1 MVGFKNNNYN
11 LICYTI
17 GHLTEDLGN
26 SLLRV
31 KLSNFGN
38 TLKLLI
44 LSYICKSNNFIGWN
58 KYSYN
63 VTNQKINK
71 NLMGNRGSKSVIL
84 KSNNIIVKEQ
94 RVYGSWCVNNL
105 SHLRC
110 TLMGFERNYQVKIL
124 SNQIIQ
130 RRFYSI
136 ESFKSNFILQT
147 EPWFIS
153 GFSDAEGC
161 FLVIVRK
168 SKKMKFGWQIEVNF
182 SINFHIRDIDLLKLI
197 QIYFDGAGRI
207 GKERN
212 SCCDYTVGSLDQIV
226 KKVIPHFEKYPLKTK
241 KYSDYLLFKEVVLI
255 IQRGEHLTKEGLQK
269 IINIRASLNKGL
281 TTTLIEAFHNTI
293 NFPRQQVPLKNA
305 KLNPHWI
312 AGFYFWWWLF

>member
-1 MVGFKNNNYN
+1 
-11 LICYTI
+11 
-17 GHLTEDLGN
+17 
-26 SLLRV
+26 
-31 KLSNFGN
+31 
-38 TLKLLI
+38 
-44 LSYICKSNNFIGWN
+44 
-58 KYSYN
+58 
-63 VTNQKINK
+63 
-71 NLMGNRGSKSVIL
+71 
-84 KSNNIIVKEQ
+84 
-94 RVYGSWCVNNL
+94 
-105 SHLRC
+105 
-110 TLMGFERNYQVKIL
+110 
-124 SNQIIQ
+124 
-130 RRFYSI
+130 
-136 ESFKSNFILQT
+136 
-147 EPWFIS
+147 
-153 GFSDAEGC
+153 
-161 FLVIVRK
+161 
-168 SKKMKFGWQIEVNF
+168 MKFGWQIEVNF

-305 KLNPHWI
+305 KLNPH
-312 AGFYFWWWLF
+312 